1 MHFKTSSKWLIQR
14 VAEATGDLIANKI
27 ANKITRVSKNS
38 QQNNLKTVTNEHEKE
53 IPKENLQKKDKKLLI
68 IWNLI

>member
-38 QQNNLKTVTNEHEKE
+38 QQNNLKTVTNEHEKD
-53 IPKENLQKKDKKLLI
+53 IPKQNLQKKDKKLLI
-68 IWNLI
+68 IWYLI

>member
-27 ANKITRVSKNS
+27 ANKITRVSKNL

-68 IWNLI
+68 IWYLI

>member
-38 QQNNLKTVTNEHEKE
+38 QQHNLKTVTNEHEKE

-68 IWNLI
+68 IWYLI

>member
-68 IWNLI
+68 IWYLI